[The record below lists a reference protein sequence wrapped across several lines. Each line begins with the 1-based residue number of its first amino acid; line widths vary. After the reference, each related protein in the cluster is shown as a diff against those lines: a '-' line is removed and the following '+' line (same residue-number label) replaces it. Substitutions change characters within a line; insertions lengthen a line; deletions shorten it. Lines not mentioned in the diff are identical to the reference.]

1 MKKYFNKFTMSILM
15 VGLSLLTMVA
25 TTYAWVGLL
34 SNSTLDN
41 FNINLRPTTEDDSE
55 YGIMMSLSGYEGTFS
70 DAIDEIDLQKQ
81 LLINLGYDPDDLTT
95 EGKIRETFRKLKL
108 NQCTVTR
115 KDQDPTKS
123 NYKKFGTFTDA
134 RPTNK
139 VLNPIYFQF
148 DLYIMLYRKNDDGS
162 FVDESTNYLDVYLRN
177 GENGLFQGTT
187 GEFPVVNEIK
197 YPTVNQQVYLGGSTT
212 PSYILDNGVNSFA
225 LGQSVLGN
233 VKIDSSSACRI
244 AFQKF
249 PAVDA
254 YDVAGIGNTLGPKE
268 LFIYQTGGYT
278 PSYDPNTGRYDFGGV
293 LPSDYNFSRLHYN
306 SLYDTKL
313 GEVPQDVINRG
324 DVLYVDDGDV
334 NHLVD
339 ETDHVTTEKMVKFVI
354 YFWFEGW
361 DADCFNA
368 MDSKNVSIYIT
379 LSNVSPIDDDND

>member
-55 YGIMMSLSGYEGTFS
+55 YGIMMSLSGREGTFS
-70 DAIDEIDLQKQ
+70 DSIDEIDLQKQ
-81 LLINLGYDPDDLTT
+81 LLINLGYDPDDLST
-95 EGKIRETFRKLKL
+95 EGKIRESFRKLKL
-108 NQCTVTR
+108 NQCTVSR
-115 KDQDPTKS
+115 DLQDPKRLGV
-123 NYKKFGTFTDA
+123 FRDA
-134 RPTNK
+134 RPFNT

-148 DLYIMLYRKNDDGS
+148 DLYIMLYRKNDDGT
-162 FVDESTNYLDVYLRN
+162 FIDDSTNYLDVYLRN
-177 GENGLFQGTT
+177 GENGLFSGTT
-187 GEFPVVNEIK
+187 GEFPVVNAIK
-197 YPTVNQQVYLGGSTT
+197 YPTANKEVYLGGSAT

-225 LGQSVLGN
+225 LGQSVQGN

-249 PAVDA
+249 EAVDA
-254 YDVAGIGNTLGPKE
+254 YDVHMADDIVLPKE
-268 LFIYQTGGYT
+268 LYIYQTGGYT
-278 PSYDPNTGRYDFGGV
+278 PSYDPTTGRYDFGGV
-293 LPSDYNFSRLHYN
+293 LPSEYNFSRLHYN

-324 DVLYVDDGDV
+324 DILYVDDGEV

-339 ETDHVTTEKMVKFVI
+339 KSDHVTIDKMVKFTI

-379 LSNVSPIDDDND
+379 LSNVSPIDDND

>member
-55 YGIMMSLSGYEGTFS
+55 YGIMMSLSGREGTFS
-70 DAIDEIDLQKQ
+70 DAIDEIELQKQ
-81 LLINLGYDPDDLTT
+81 LLINLGYDSDDLTT
-95 EGKIRETFRKLKL
+95 EGKIRETFRKLSL

-115 KDQDPTKS
+115 NPNS
-123 NYKKFGTFTDA
+123 RNRFTDFKDI
-134 RPTNK
+134 RPVYNEP
-139 VLNPIYFQF
+139 NPLYFKF

-162 FVDESTNYLDVYLRN
+162 IDDSTNYLDVYLRN

-197 YPTVNQQVYLGGSTT
+197 YPTINQQVYLGGSTT
-212 PSYILDNGVNSFA
+212 PSYILENGANSFA

-254 YDVAGIGNTLGPKE
+254 YDVYTVDNVVLPKE
-268 LFIYQTGGYT
+268 LYIYQTGGYT
-278 PSYDPNTGRYDFGGV
+278 PSYDPTTGRYDFGGV
-293 LPSDYNFSRLHYN
+293 LPSNYNFARMHFN
-306 SLYDTKL
+306 SLYETKL
-313 GEVPQDVINRG
+313 PEVPQDVIDRG
-324 DVLYVDDGDV
+324 DVLYVDDGEV
-334 NHLVD
+334 NHIVD
-339 ETDHVTTEKMVKFVI
+339 LNDHVTTEKMVKFTM

-379 LSNVSPIDDDND
+379 LSNVSPVDDDND

>member
-70 DAIDEIDLQKQ
+70 DSIDEIDLQKQ
-81 LLINLGYDPDDLTT
+81 LLINLGYDADDLNT

-108 NQCTVTR
+108 NQCTVAR
-115 KDQDPTKS
+115 NVS
-123 NYKKFGTFTDA
+123 NNKRLGNFVDM
-134 RPTNK
+134 RP
-139 VLNPIYFQF
+139 VSVQNPVHFEF
-148 DLYIMLYRKNDDGS
+148 NLYIMLYRKNDDGTI
-162 FVDESTNYLDVYLRN
+162 VDDSTNYLDVYLRN
-177 GENGLFQGTT
+177 GENGLFSGTT

-225 LGQSVLGN
+225 LGQTVHGN

-249 PAVDA
+249 KAVDA
-254 YDVAGIGNTLGPKE
+254 YDVDSANIQLPKE
-268 LFIYQTGGYT
+268 LYIYQTGGYT
-278 PSYDPNTGRYDFGGV
+278 PSYDPTTGRYDFGGV
-293 LPSDYNFSRLHYN
+293 LPDDYNFSRMHYN
-306 SLYDTKL
+306 SLYSNHL
-313 GEVPQDVINRG
+313 PSVPSEIINRG
-324 DVLYVDDGDV
+324 DLLYVDDGDV

-339 ETDHVTTEKMVKFVI
+339 EDDHVTTEKMLKFTI